1 MTFNEE
7 LGVAASLAN
16 GAFTVKKTPS
26 GGAET
31 TLTLSSTAPS
41 ISSSTVTLTLATAS
55 AVTATDED
63 VKVLYT
69 KPTTGTANKLVD
81 LFGNETAT
89 FTGEQDVINALA
101 DDAPPELNRN
111 PQGLISNLGQET
123 DDSPRAGNRAQ
134 PFRTGANPEG
144 YTVASI
150 EIQTNADAND
160 SSTNFPAITLR
171 SGSATGTIVGT
182 PATPGSAPDSGV
194 LTYTFG
200 TPVPLEAS
208 TTYWVV
214 TGVAGTGYEWYVA
227 AGDATDASTASG
239 WTLPARGQQ
248 KSGSSFVDFASNA
261 YFKLQINGVRVDPAV
276 TDGAVLAADGLTLTY
291 NEALK
296 TSSVPAVAAFTVEA
310 TPAGGSE
317 TEVALASSD
326 GVTVSGST
334 APITHNDGSVKV
346 TYAKPAT
353 GAVIEDANGNDAA
366 GLTDRAVT
374 NNSTVPRV
382 SIERV
387 YADASS
393 LIANPVFRI
402 RRSNTGAANLDV
414 ELSLTQTD
422 TYVDLSGPT
431 VEIASGQTEAEFT
444 FVLDYPGNTRGGH
457 GLAQH
462 VSSMDNCVSRLL
474 HCRRRHGWKQG
485 RHESTCRRTRRCSVP
500 PTRLVEVEWHC
511 DRKALQPTRWVVP
524 AGPRSGPRRGHCP
537 DGGVARRHGRP
548 SYWSDA
554 PRVHRKSSAQ

>member
-7 LGVAASLAN
+7 LGAAASLAN

-41 ISSSTVTLTLATAS
+41 ISGSTVTLTLATAS

-89 FTGEQDVINALA
+89 FTGDHDVINALA
-101 DDAPPELNRN
+101 DDVPSELNSN

-144 YTVASI
+144 HTVASI
-150 EIQTNADAND
+150 EIQTNADATD
-160 SSTNFPAITLR
+160 SSTNFPAVTLR

-182 PATPGSAPDSGV
+182 PATPGSTPASGV

-248 KSGSSFVDFASNA
+248 S
-261 YFKLQINGVRVDPAV
+261 PARPSW
-276 TDGAVLAADGLTLTY
+276 TSQAMP
-291 NEALK
+291 
-296 TSSVPAVAAFTVEA
+296 TSS
-310 TPAGGSE
+310 SR
-317 TEVALASSD
+317 
-326 GVTVSGST
+326 ST
-334 APITHNDGSVKV
+334 A
-346 TYAKPAT
+346 YASTRPSRT
-353 GAVIEDANGNDAA
+353 G
-366 GLTDRAVT
+366 
-374 NNSTVPRV
+374 
-382 SIERV
+382 
-387 YADASS
+387 
-393 LIANPVFRI
+393 
-402 RRSNTGAANLDV
+402 
-414 ELSLTQTD
+414 
-422 TYVDLSGPT
+422 
-431 VEIASGQTEAEFT
+431 
-444 FVLDYPGNTRGGH
+444 
-457 GLAQH
+457 
-462 VSSMDNCVSRLL
+462 
-474 HCRRRHGWKQG
+474 
-485 RHESTCRRTRRCSVP
+485 RCWP
-500 PTRLVEVEWHC
+500 PT
-511 DRKALQPTRWVVP
+511 
-524 AGPRSGPRRGHCP
+524 G
-537 DGGVARRHGRP
+537 
-548 SYWSDA
+548 
-554 PRVHRKSSAQ
+554 